1 MNAIRTAGVC
11 LAAGLLAGCAQKK
24 EQPKVVAQEPA
35 PMQAAESLRQNL
47 QRANPDARVGIVA
60 ATVGNFAAVRD
71 VPAGNVAENTTVQVL
86 DPRGDVIGYGVV
98 RAVKDNSI
106 HVLYQPDA
114 RRGPQI
120 GDLIMPASDAGV
132 PVEEMPAGAGIQAE
146 EQQAAEPT
154 RLPPRRNAAPVEAP
168 AEAAAEAP
176 VAAPTDAQPEAQPEA
191 QPDAQPVPPVTQEAQ
206 PDFQPTQPNTGKA
219 GLPPVDGADAAAP
232 APDAAAEPTTDNAAP
247 APDAAPA
254 PADNAGAPAPDAA
267 KEGSGEAAKEAEA
280 ARDAAGE
287 PAPEAEGK
295 APEAETPDQ
304 NK

>member
-24 EQPKVVAQEPA
+24 EQPRVVKQEPA
-35 PMQAAESLRQNL
+35 PIQAAESLRQTL
-47 QRANPDARVGIVA
+47 VRANPDARVGIVA

-86 DPRGDVIGYGVV
+86 DPNGDVVGYGVV
-98 RAVKDNSI
+98 RAVRDNSI

-132 PVEEMPAGAGIQAE
+132 PAQEMPAGAGMQPD
-146 EQQAAEPT
+146 EQQAAEPS

-168 AEAAAEAP
+168 AEAPAEAP
-176 VAAPTDAQPEAQPEA
+176 VAAPVEAQPEA
-191 QPDAQPVPPVTQEAQ
+191 QPDAQPVPPVTEDAQ
-206 PDFQPTQPNTGKA
+206 QDFKPTRPNTGKA
-219 GLPPVDGADAAAP
+219 GLPPVDGAAAP

-247 APDAAPA
+247 APARDAGA
-254 PADNAGAPAPDAA
+254 PADAPADAPAPDAA

-280 ARDAAGE
+280 TRDAAAE
-287 PAPEAEGK
+287 PAPAPAPEAEGK
-295 APEAETPDQ
+295 APEAEKPDL